1 MEAQKTHFYDK
12 YKPVLDYGYI
22 IICIYY
28 KYVYLNPYFPT
39 NLKNIA
45 ASTLVTTVVHQV
57 WHIVGLIN
65 IAYQNSSNV
74 FFKWFLWF
82 VLYY

>member
-12 YKPVLDYGYI
+12 PKPILDYGYI

-28 KYVYLNPYFPT
+28 KYIYLIPYFPT

-45 ASTLVTTVVHQV
+45 STLVVHQV
-57 WHIVGLIN
+57 WHIVCLIN
-65 IAYQNSSNV
+65 IAYQNS
-74 FFKWFLWF
+74 
-82 VLYY
+82 